1 MKAMPARALIV
12 ATRNRHKVLE
22 IAAILGPKSLCLS
35 FDEAP
40 GSPHAVEDASTFEG
54 NATKKAMALA
64 TWLAANPSAPFWEK
78 AAGLPAFV
86 LADDSGLEV
95 DALEGAPGV
104 HSARFAALEAGSPG
118 NSSDVE
124 NNTKLIRML
133 VDRGLD
139 RATARFR
146 CSVALTAIR
155 PGATADELKTS
166 TRTFSGACEGHM
178 NPKPNGSGGFG
189 YDPLFIPAGHDE
201 SFAQLGGDLKNR
213 ISHRAKALD
222 KLKAALA

>member
-1 MKAMPARALIV
+1 MPARALIV
-12 ATRNRHKVLE
+12 ATRNRHKVME
-22 IAAILGPKSLCLS
+22 IAAILGPESLCLS
-35 FDEAP
+35 LDDAP

-64 TWLAANPSAPFWEK
+64 TWLATNPTAPFWEK

-118 NSSDVE
+118 NSSDAE

-133 VDRGLD
+133 VNRGLE

-178 NPKPNGSGGFG
+178 NPKPNGFGGFG